1 MIKKISIVSM
11 IVLIV
16 VLVTGALLAPLA
28 VADVMEA
35 TAEID
40 AAYSQMEERLVIPAD
55 GVSTASFD
63 EGYYIRYLRVKV
75 SPDEDIHLYSNDYI
89 ASDSSFS
96 YSVGLNT
103 GHLEIGRYYN
113 ESSFRRGFT
122 WISRENLPVLLAEAL
137 SDSTAQVELYLPAGV
152 AYDLDSWAVGSTTV
166 ETGVETY
173 RATETG
179 DYNDITISDPVEDDW
194 DEWEEET
201 LEDSLYRLD
210 AEQLRQQTLEAAE
223 KYDERLIEAAMTYY
237 EDGDENTFWE
247 IVEPMYER
255 LASLYDAQLGRSTD
269 DESAGYYDDFC
280 NYFSVQ
286 LQKSLRTLEQQ
297 RLEAQWQEN
306 AISKADFYEQDLELD
321 DDITDL
327 SADLAAI
334 EGIRQL
340 LDDLEI
346 NNGKTTAFVQGF
358 ALHTTEDGSYHIQYA
373 RS

>member
-1 MIKKISIVSM
+1 MIKKISIVSL

-55 GVSTASFD
+55 GVSTVSFD
-63 EGYYIRYLRVKV
+63 EGNFIQSVQVMV
-75 SPDEDIHLYSNDYI
+75 SPDEAIHLFSNGYI
-89 ASDSSFS
+89 AIDSSFS
-96 YSVGLNT
+96 YSVDYST
-103 GHLEIGRYYN
+103 GHLELGRYYS
-113 ESSFRRGFT
+113 ESSFLRGFS
-122 WISRENLPVLLAEAL
+122 WISRENLPIFLAEAL
-137 SDSTAQVELYLPAGV
+137 NDVTPQVELYLPAGV
-152 AYDLDSWAVGSTTV
+152 AYDLDSWTVGSTTA
-166 ETGVETY
+166 ELGVETY

-179 DYNDITISDPVEDDW
+179 DYNDIIISDPIEDAL

-237 EDGDENTFWE
+237 EDGDENAFWE

-269 DESAGYYDDFC
+269 EESAGYYADFC
-280 NYFSVQ
+280 DYFSVQ

-297 RLEAQWQEN
+297 QLEDQWQKN
-306 AISKADFYEQDLELD
+306 AIAKAEYYERDLELD

-327 SADLAAI
+327 NANLAAT
-334 EGIRQL
+334 ESTRQL
-340 LDDLEI
+340 LDNLEM
-346 NNGKTTAFVQGF
+346 NNGKITAFVQGF
-358 ALHTTEDGSYHIQYA
+358 ALHITEDGSYHIQYA